1 MVLIWDTGLSH
12 PSRAAEAGVP
22 WCNEG
27 RSEKGVKQ
35 GKTASGGHTGLWLSL
50 RSRGTGFGPEDVEWR
65 EAAIEEQQHHGRT
78 YPGAH
83 AVEGLASL
91 GRNGEGRNT
100 EVGAE
105 ARW

>member
-12 PSRAAEAGVP
+12 LSRAAEAGIL

-50 RSRGTGFGPEDVEWR
+50 RSRGTWLGPEDVEWR
-65 EAAIEEQQHHGRT
+65 SSHRATAASWQDYT
-78 YPGAH
+78 GAH

-91 GRNGEGRNT
+91 GRNGGGRNT